1 MKITD
6 LLTEAK
12 KPTPPKTRSPAA
24 ASLANRKYQQKIIP
38 NKKKNTN
45 PKHKKTVGMDENLDP
60 GEYDMEGDNVKT
72 NLHTI
77 VRACKQL
84 NSTLGDDQNLPE
96 WVQDKVAQAKGMM
109 VGVTEYMLSTGERE
123 PGMNEQ
129 RSLAEPRIVQV
140 GDDNHGIYDFKV
152 IGPNHLGI
160 YPFLAK
166 QWNNEQHHARAKGYQ
181 LQYVGNDPAKAKAAA
196 WPGETPKSRPMAVKE
211 AGSPARQAA
220 TAIAKKKS
228 GKYDKE
234 GKRIKEAGVSEARKS
249 AWDKMSAPFKGTS
262 KDLDKS
268 NARSQDALQGLKKSA
283 KDYQNVVDKDKKTN
297 EGTKQKGVDGKACWD
312 GYKRI
317 GTKKKGGKTVDN
329 CVPTGK

>member
-38 NKKKNTN
+38 NKKKKTD

-60 GEYDMEGDNVKT
+60 GEYDMEGDSVKT

-84 NSTLGDDQNLPE
+84 NSALGDDQNLPE

-140 GDDNHGIYDFKV
+140 GDDKHGLNDFAV
-152 IGPNHLGI
+152 IGPNHLSI
-160 YPFLAK
+160 YPFPAK
-166 QWNNEQHHARAKGYQ
+166 QWNNEQHQARAKGYQ

-211 AGSPARQAA
+211 A
-220 TAIAKKKS
+220 
-228 GKYDKE
+228 
-234 GKRIKEAGVSEARKS
+234 RKS
-249 AWDKMSAPFKGTS
+249 AWEKMSAPFKGTS

-297 EGTKQKGVDGKACWD
+297 EGKQKGVDGKACWD
-312 GYKRI
+312 GYKRM

>member
-38 NKKKNTN
+38 NKKKKTDA
-45 PKHKKTVGMDENLDP
+45 KHKKTVGMDENLDP
-60 GEYDMEGDNVKT
+60 GEYDMEGDSVKT

-84 NSTLGDDQNLPE
+84 NSALGDDQNLPE

-123 PGMNEQ
+123 PSMNEQ
-129 RSLAEPRIVQV
+129 RSLAEPRIVTV

-152 IGPNHLGI
+152 VGPNHLGI

-211 AGSPARQAA
+211 A
-220 TAIAKKKS
+220 
-228 GKYDKE
+228 
-234 GKRIKEAGVSEARKS
+234 RKS
-249 AWDKMSAPFKGTS
+249 AWDKMAGAVKNSTG
-262 KDLDKS
+262 KDLNKGDER
-268 NARSQDALQGLKKSA
+268 AQDALKGLKKSA
-283 KDYQNVVDKDKKTN
+283 KDYQNGVDTDKNTN
-297 EGTKQKGVDGKACWD
+297 EGTKQKCVDGKACWD
-312 GYKRI
+312 GYKRM

>member
-60 GEYDMEGDNVKT
+60 GEYDMEGDSVKT

-84 NSTLGDDQNLPE
+84 NSALADDQNLPE

-129 RSLAEPRIVQV
+129 RSLAEPRVVQV

-211 AGSPARQAA
+211 A
-220 TAIAKKKS
+220 
-228 GKYDKE
+228 
-234 GKRIKEAGVSEARKS
+234 RKS
-249 AWDKMSAPFKGTS
+249 AWEKMSAPFKGTS

-312 GYKRI
+312 GYKRM
-317 GTKKKGGKTVDN
+317 GTKKKGSKTVDN

>member
-38 NKKKNTN
+38 NKKKKTD

-60 GEYDMEGDNVKT
+60 GEYDMEGDSVKT

-84 NSTLGDDQNLPE
+84 NSALGDDQNLPE

-123 PGMNEQ
+123 TSVAEQ

-140 GDDNHGIYDFKV
+140 GDDTQGIYDFKV
-152 IGPNHLGI
+152 VGPNHLGI
-160 YPFLAK
+160 YPFPAK
-166 QWNNEQHHARAKGYQ
+166 QWNNEQHQARAKGYQ

-211 AGSPARQAA
+211 A
-220 TAIAKKKS
+220 
-228 GKYDKE
+228 
-234 GKRIKEAGVSEARKS
+234 RKS
-249 AWDKMSAPFKGTS
+249 AWDKMAGAVKNSTG
-262 KDLDKS
+262 KDLNKGDER
-268 NARSQDALQGLKKSA
+268 AQDALKGLKKSA

-312 GYKRI
+312 GYKRM